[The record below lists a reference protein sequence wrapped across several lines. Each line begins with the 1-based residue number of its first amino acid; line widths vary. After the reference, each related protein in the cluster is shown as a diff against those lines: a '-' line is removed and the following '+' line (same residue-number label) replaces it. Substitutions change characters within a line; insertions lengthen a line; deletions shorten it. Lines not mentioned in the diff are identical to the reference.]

1 MSEHVPLIDLA
12 SVHAPVRDELIAAF
26 TRMLDSS
33 SFIGGHEVEA
43 FEGELAEH
51 TGVAHAVGLGSGT
64 AALQLTLMA
73 AGIGPGDEV
82 ILPANSFFATAE
94 AVMGAGATPVLVDVD
109 GATALIDPAAAAAA
123 VTERTAAVIPVH
135 LYGQPADMDRVNELA
150 ARHGLFVLEDAAQAI
165 GATWN
170 GSPAGGLGHAGAI
183 SFYPGKNLGA
193 LGDAGAVTTN
203 DEALARRVRQ
213 LRSHGEETRHHHV
226 VSGFTER
233 LDAIQAAFLRIK
245 LRQLP
250 EAHALRMEAVAE
262 YHRLLQGQPGVGLL
276 ATDRR
281 AGHVHHL
288 MVVLVDER
296 DRVLAQLNEHGV
308 GAAVHYPTPIHL
320 QPGCFGSVK
329 AGDLPEAEGLCR
341 RVLSLPMYPGL
352 GHEAVRRCT
361 HSLLE
366 AL

>member
-1 MSEHVPLIDLA
+1 MNVPLIDLA
-12 SVHAPVRDELIAAF
+12 AVHAPVRDELIAAF

-33 SFIGGHEVEA
+33 SFIGGSEVED
-43 FEGELAEH
+43 FENELAEH
-51 TGVAHAVGLGSGT
+51 SGVAHAVGVGSGT

-73 AGIGPGDEV
+73 AGIGAGDEV

-94 AVMGAGATPVLVDVD
+94 AVMAAGATPVLVDVNPNN
-109 GATALIDPAAAAAA
+109 ALIDPDAAASAI
-123 VTERTAAVIPVH
+123 TERTAAVIPVH
-135 LYGQPADMDRVNELA
+135 LYGQPADMDRIQELG

-165 GATWN
+165 GATWD
-170 GSPAGGLGHAGAI
+170 GMPAGSLGAAGAI

-203 DEALARRVRQ
+203 DEALARRVRR

-233 LDAIQAAFLRIK
+233 LDSIQAAFLRIK

-250 EAHALRMEAVAE
+250 DAHALRMEAVAE
-262 YHRLLQGQPGVGLL
+262 YHGLLQGQPGVGLL
-276 ATDRR
+276 ETDPR

-296 DRVLAQLNEHGV
+296 DRILAQLNEQGI
-308 GAAVHYPTPIHL
+308 GAAAHYPTPIHL
-320 QPGCFGSVK
+320 QPGCFGAAK
-329 AGDLPEAEGLCR
+329 EGDLPHAEALCR
-341 RVLSLPMYPGL
+341 RVLSLPLYPGL
-352 GHEAVRRCT
+352 NRDAVRRCAQ
-361 HSLLE
+361 SLLE